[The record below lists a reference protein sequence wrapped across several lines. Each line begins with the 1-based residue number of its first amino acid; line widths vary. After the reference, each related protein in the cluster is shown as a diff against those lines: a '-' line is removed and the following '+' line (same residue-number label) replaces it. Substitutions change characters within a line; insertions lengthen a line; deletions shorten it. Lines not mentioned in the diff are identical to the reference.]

1 MTSLQA
7 ETTDGHIQLL
17 TEQEEICEEVASFY
31 ETLFAKEEN
40 FYKNNSSQKF
50 IENYHTNNAK
60 L

>member
-17 TEQEEICEEVASFY
+17 TEQEEIREEVASFY

-40 FYKNNSSQKF
+40 
-50 IENYHTNNAK
+50 
-60 L
+60 LD